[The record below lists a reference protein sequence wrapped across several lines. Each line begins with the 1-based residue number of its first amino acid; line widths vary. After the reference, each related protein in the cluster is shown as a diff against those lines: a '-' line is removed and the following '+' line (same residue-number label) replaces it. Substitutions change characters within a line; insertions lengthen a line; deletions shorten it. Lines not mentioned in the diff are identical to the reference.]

1 LVEWIKIEC
10 REFSQVAVQNTPEDA
25 AATVYRKRMELAAA
39 YHRSG
44 AAERA
49 KSFLEF
55 LVPTAKVPIEI
66 SRVPHA
72 FGLM

>member
-1 LVEWIKIEC
+1 MQRV
-10 REFSQVAVQNTPEDA
+10 FAGGFQNTPEDA

-39 YHRSG
+39 YHRSVV
-44 AAERA
+44 AERA

-55 LVPTAKVPIEI
+55 LVPTANIPIEI
-66 SRVPHA
+66 SRVSHAHA